1 MRNKI
6 GDKDRLGH
14 ILESIDYIQKSIAGV
29 SAEEFEVNF
38 VLHTAVVKW
47 EEIIGEAC
55 YHLTSDL
62 KDGHPEI
69 DWKRIQGMRHVLV
82 HEYAG
87 IDIVAVWKVATQ
99 SLEDLKMKVEKI
111 LLEFK

>member
-6 GDKDRLGH
+6 GNKERLGH

-29 SAEEFEVNF
+29 SVEEFEKNF
-38 VLHTAVVKW
+38 ILHTAVVKW

-55 YHLTSDL
+55 YHITTDL
-62 KDGHPEI
+62 KEKYPEV
-69 DWKRIQGMRHVLV
+69 DWRKIQGMRHVLV

-87 IDIVAVWKVATQ
+87 IDIIVVWKVAE
-99 SLEDLKMKVEKI
+99 SLNDLKQKVINI
-111 LLEFK
+111 LSEFE